1 MIKLIKLKSGED
13 LIGDIDEM
21 VIENKPVGYFLT
33 RPCIVNVLETE
44 NDPKNR
50 NGYRVELFSWIPL
63 SKEEKIPIPIDWVV
77 TITNPVDTLLE
88 MYKKDIFDKDRN
100 GENN

>member
-13 LIGDIDEM
+13 LIGNIEEM
-21 VIENKPVGYFLT
+21 VIENKPVGYFLI
-33 RPCIVNVLETE
+33 RPCIVNILE
-44 NDPKNR
+44 NVDDPKNR

-77 TITNPVDTLLE
+77 TITNPVDTLME
-88 MYKKDIFDKDRN
+88 MYTKDILDKEEN
-100 GENN
+100 GKNS

>member
-63 SKEEKIPIPIDWVV
+63 SKEDKIPIPIDWVV
-77 TITNPVDTLLE
+77 TITNPVDTLME

>member
-1 MIKLIKLKSGED
+1 MINLIKLKSGED

-21 VIENKPVGYFLT
+21 VIENKPVGYFPT
-33 RPCIVNVLETE
+33 RPCIVNGWETE

-63 SKEEKIPIPIDWVV
+63 SKEDKIPIPIDWVV
-77 TITNPVDTLLE
+77 TITNPVDTLME